1 MAATAFSVPA
11 TTGNVIATTGP
22 IKVIGVSIYCTAAG
36 DGVILRD
43 ANASGKILIAAH
55 AHSATMSVNVTPD
68 DGVIAPSGTVHA
80 TLVGTTAPIGSV
92 WIQ

>member
-1 MAATAFSVPA
+1 MAAHAFAVPA

-22 IKVIGVSIYCTAAG
+22 VKVNGISIYCTAAG

-43 ANASGKILIAAH
+43 GSGTGRILMAAH

-80 TLVGTTAPIGSV
+80 TVVGTTAPIGSV